1 MNKTIIINING
12 IVFHIEED
20 AYEILKAYMTD
31 VKRHFLNSADSLEI
45 TTDIENR
52 IAEMFSE
59 LLTRENKQVIVEADV
74 KAVINQMGTVADFE
88 NAEEY
93 TTAHGSKQAAFN
105 YTGGSRTL
113 FRDPDD
119 HLIAGVCAGL
129 GNYFNI
135 PAVWIRLLF
144 AISAF
149 FGGAGVII
157 YMILWIILPKAIT
170 RADRM
175 AMKGE
180 KLTLQGFKNNL
191 EEEMSAVKDHL
202 NNFQNEAK
210 PFIYKLR
217 DFVGDFFYHLRRFSN
232 GAGKVFVK
240 VLGIC
245 MLLGFFALAIAM
257 LISFVLIVFWNA
269 GPVHI
274 FPFSVINNEYFNW
287 ICLAV
292 FLIAFIPVL
301 AFIMLILKA
310 VFNTQS
316 ISRSSAMVML
326 TIWLFAIGLG
336 TYYGTKVGKGFSASA
351 SFTQTLPL
359 VKSSTNTYYLKL
371 NDIKYLTGED
381 SARLDIQ
388 SNFKGTLNIDRE
400 DFEHVEPNNVSFRIE
415 KSDVDHPVLVQTYRS
430 KGINYDNALFNA
442 RNTRYMFT
450 QQDSVLK
457 FDERLQRQSGISW
470 HDQEISMILKVP
482 MNAVVVI
489 DEEIDRRIQDG
500 VDLYQ
505 CKDTNKKPDAT
516 WAAFI
521 MTANGLECKVDT
533 LVTVPVNPAASKP
546 AKK

>member
-45 TTDIENR
+45 TGDIENR

-59 LLTRENKQVIVEADV
+59 ILTRENKQVIVEADV

-88 NAEEY
+88 NAEEE
-93 TTAHGSKQAAFN
+93 TAKPNPHTAYN
-105 YTGGSRTL
+105 YTGGTRTL

-135 PAVWIRLLF
+135 AAVWVRLIF
-144 AISAF
+144 ALSAF
-149 FGGAGVII
+149 FGGVGVILYI
-157 YMILWIILPKAIT
+157 ILWIILPKAIT

-210 PFIYKLR
+210 PLIYKFR
-217 DFVGDFFYHLRRFSN
+217 DFVGDFFFHLGRFFR
-232 GAGKVFVK
+232 GTGKLLVK
-240 VLGIC
+240 ILGIFI
-245 MLLGFFALAIAM
+245 LLDFFALAIAL
-257 LISFVLIVFWNA
+257 LISFVLILFWNT
-269 GPVHI
+269 GPVNM
-274 FPFSVINNEYFNW
+274 FPFSVIDNEYFSW
-287 ICLAV
+287 ICIAA
-292 FLIAFIPVL
+292 FLVAFIPVL
-301 AFIMLILKA
+301 AIILLILKA
-310 VFNTQS
+310 IFNTQS
-316 ISRSSAMVML
+316 LSRSSAMVML
-326 TIWLFAIGLG
+326 TVWLFAIGMG
-336 TYYGTKVGKGFSASA
+336 IYYGTKVGKGFRASA

-388 SNFKGTLNIDRE
+388 ANFKGTLNIADE
-400 DFEHVEPNNVSFRIE
+400 DFEHTEPGNVSFRIE
-415 KSDVDHPVLVQTYRS
+415 KSDVDHPVLIQTYRS
-430 KGINYDNALFNA
+430 KGSNYENALFNA
-442 RNTRYMFT
+442 RGTRYMFT
-450 QQDSVLK
+450 QQDSILK
-457 FDERLQRQSGISW
+457 FDQRLRRQSGTSW

-482 MNAVVVI
+482 MNAIIVI

-500 VDLYQ
+500 VDFYQ
-505 CKDTNKKPDAT
+505 CKDINKKPDAT
-516 WAAFI
+516 WAAFV

-533 LVTVPVNPAASKP
+533 LITAPKIARETLKRVK
-546 AKK
+546 

>member
-59 LLTRENKQVIVEADV
+59 LLGREHKQVIVETDV

-88 NAEEY
+88 NAEEEA
-93 TTAHGSKQAAFN
+93 TTPGSNQNAFN
-105 YTGGSRTL
+105 YTGGTRTL

-119 HLIAGVCAGL
+119 HLVAGVCAGL

-135 PAVWIRLLF
+135 TAVWVRLAF
-144 AISAF
+144 ALSAF
-149 FGGAGVII
+149 FGGVGVIL
-157 YMILWIILPKAIT
+157 YLILWIILPKAIT
-170 RADRM
+170 RSERM

-191 EEEMSAVKDHL
+191 EEEMSAVKEHL

-210 PFIYKLR
+210 PLIYKFR
-217 DFVGDFFYHLRRFSN
+217 DFVGDFFYHLGRFFN
-232 GAGKVFVK
+232 GTGRVIIK
-240 VLGIC
+240 VLGILT
-245 MLLGFFALAIAM
+245 LLGFFAMAIAM
-257 LISFVLIVFWNA
+257 VISFVMILFWNT
-269 GPVHI
+269 GPVNM
-274 FPFSVINNEYFNW
+274 FPFSVIDNEYFNW
-287 ICLAV
+287 ICISV
-292 FLIAFIPVL
+292 FLISFIPIL
-301 AFIMLILKA
+301 AIILLILKA
-310 VFNTQS
+310 IFNTQS

-326 TIWLFAIGLG
+326 TIWLFAIGMG
-336 TYYGTKVGKGFSASA
+336 TYYGTKVGKGFRASA

-359 VKSSTNTYYLKL
+359 VKSSNNTYYLKL
-371 NDIKYLTGED
+371 NNIKYLTGED

-388 SNFKGTLNIDRE
+388 TNFKGTLNIDDE
-400 DFEHVEPNNVSFRIE
+400 DFEHAEPGNVSIRIE
-415 KSDVDHPVLVQTYRS
+415 KSDVDYPVLVQTYRS
-430 KGINYDNALFNA
+430 KGSNYDNALFNA
-442 RNTRYMFT
+442 RGTRYMFT

-457 FDERLQRQSGISW
+457 FDERLQRQSGTSW

-505 CKDTNKKPDAT
+505 CKEINKKPDAT
-516 WAAFI
+516 FAAFI
-521 MTANGLECKVDT
+521 MTANGLACNVDT
-533 LVTVPVNPAASKP
+533 LVTVPKNAPDTLKSIK
-546 AKK
+546 